1 MRVDAFDFA
10 LPQELIAQEPAPTRE
25 EARLLV
31 VGNDHETHARIRE
44 LAQHVPK
51 GALVVVN
58 DTKVIRA
65 RILGTKEGSGGKA
78 EVFLVRRIAEP
89 RALAQPEDVAGGNL
103 ARSAPL
109 QDATGGNKAGAR
121 PNTSSPRDASGSE
134 AGERWL
140 AMTKA
145 SKPMRAGTRVV
156 AGPLVVTI
164 EGREANDGLFLV
176 RLEASAGSLD
186 DALRAGARV
195 PLPPYIKRETT
206 EADEARYQ
214 TVFAKHEGA
223 VAAPTAGLHVTEA
236 LLKQL
241 REERGCEIEACT
253 LHVGL
258 GTFQPVTTEDLDDH
272 PMHAEYFEISPALAA
287 AVKRARDRGAPVM
300 AVGTTAVRALESA
313 AIDGGLVRECAEE
326 TRILIQPGY
335 RFRVVDHLLTNFHL
349 PKSTLLALVCAFA
362 GTARVLHAYAQ
373 AVDARYRFF
382 SYGDA
387 MLLTREEEKVP
398 ARGRGVGGEAPDQ
411 EA

>member
-1 MRVDAFDFA
+1 MRVDAFDFE
-10 LPQELIAQEPAPTRE
+10 LPPELIAQEPAPTRE

-31 VGNDHETHARIRE
+31 VGRDELTHSKIRE
-44 LAQHVPK
+44 LAGFVPR

-78 EVFLVRRIAEP
+78 EVFLVRRTGAEP
-89 RALAQPEDVAGGNL
+89 DQ
-103 ARSAPL
+103 
-109 QDATGGNKAGAR
+109 
-121 PNTSSPRDASGSE
+121 
-134 AGERWL
+134 WL

-145 SKPMRAGTRVV
+145 SKPMRPGTRVV

-164 EGREANDGLFLV
+164 EGREANDGLFIV
-176 RLEASAGSLD
+176 RLAAREGTLD
-186 DALRAGARV
+186 AALRAGARV

-236 LLKQL
+236 LLAEL
-241 REERGCEIEACT
+241 RARECEIEACT

-258 GTFQPVTTEDLDDH
+258 GTFQPVTTDDLDDH
-272 PMHAEYFEISPALAA
+272 PMHAEYFEVSAALAA
-287 AVKRARDRGAPVM
+287 AVQRARARGAPVM
-300 AVGTTAVRALESA
+300 AIGTTVVRALESA
-313 AIDGGLVRECAEE
+313 AADGEGLIRECAEE

-335 RFRVVDHLLTNFHL
+335 RFRVVDRLLTNFHL

-362 GTARVLHAYAQ
+362 GTERVLGAYAQ

-387 MLLTREEEKVP
+387 MLLER
-398 ARGRGVGGEAPDQ
+398 A
-411 EA
+411 

>member
-1 MRVDAFDFA
+1 MRIDAFDFE
-10 LPQELIAQEPAPTRE
+10 LPAELIAQEPAPTRE

-31 VGNDHETHARIRE
+31 VGDDHETHTRIRE
-44 LAQHVPK
+44 LAAHVPR

-78 EVFLVRRIAEP
+78 EVFLVRR
-89 RALAQPEDVAGGNL
+89 LAAATSDVGAPTGAAHA
-103 ARSAPL
+103 ARSARVFEGSGW
-109 QDATGGNKAGAR
+109 GGVSGQ
-121 PNTSSPRDASGSE
+121 SPDV
-134 AGERWL
+134 ERWL

-145 SKPMRAGTRVV
+145 SKPMRPGTRVV
-156 AGPLVVTI
+156 AGPLVVTV

-176 RLEASAGSLD
+176 RLEAREGTLD
-186 DALRAGARV
+186 AALRAGARV

-223 VAAPTAGLHVTEA
+223 VAAPTAGLHLTES
-236 LLKQL
+236 LLAEL
-241 REERGCEIEACT
+241 RARDCEIEACT

-272 PMHAEYFEISPALAA
+272 PMHAEHFEISPALAA
-287 AVKRARDRGAPVM
+287 AVRRARERGAPVM
-300 AVGTTAVRALESA
+300 AVGTTVVRALESA
-313 AIDGGLVRECAEE
+313 AIGDEHGRGLVRECAEE

-335 RFRVVDHLLTNFHL
+335 RFRVVDRLLTNFHL

-362 GTARVLHAYAQ
+362 GTERVLRAYEQ

-387 MLLTREEEKVP
+387 MLLER
-398 ARGRGVGGEAPDQ
+398 A
-411 EA
+411 